1 VKVKGSINKERA
13 KKMKRKKSLKLKL
26 SNSQVALKFD
36 YEVRKKDKMVIS
48 F

>member
-13 KKMKRKKSLKLKL
+13 KKMKRKKSLK
-26 SNSQVALKFD
+26 
-36 YEVRKKDKMVIS
+36 DKMVIS